1 MTDAAP
7 LYQLS
12 RVTKSYQGPR
22 EEIVV
27 IKDLDLRIEAGD
39 SIAILGSS
47 GSGKSTLLH
56 LLGALDKPT
65 TGQVFFQGR
74 ELSALSLDAA
84 AQIRN
89 AAIGFVFQF
98 HHLLPEFT
106 TLENV
111 AMPGLIAGLPPREA
125 FDRARAS
132 LSLVGLDERVEHR
145 VTTLSGGER
154 QRAAIARAVLLRPAV
169 LLADEPTGNLDA
181 ATGARVGEALARL
194 NAELG
199 MTLVVVT
206 HNQNLA
212 ALMGRSLE
220 LRGGELYARHETQ
233 RP

>member
-1 MTDAAP
+1 MSETP
-7 LYQLS
+7 LYELR
-12 RVTKSYQGPR
+12 RVTKTYQGPH

-27 IKDLDLRIEAGD
+27 LRELDFSIPKGD
-39 SIAILGSS
+39 SIAILGAS

-65 TGQVFFQGR
+65 SGEIFFRGG
-74 ELSALSLDAA
+74 ELSSLSLDAA
-84 AQIRN
+84 AKTRN

-111 AMPGLIAGLPPREA
+111 AMPGLIAGLPPKEA
-125 FDRARAS
+125 FERAKAS

-154 QRAAIARAVLLRPAV
+154 QRASIARAVLLRPAV

-181 ATGARVGEALARL
+181 VTGAKVGEVLARL
-194 NAELG
+194 NADLG

-212 ALMGRSLE
+212 ALMGRRLE
-220 LRGGELYARHETQ
+220 LRGGDLYANETL
-233 RP
+233 

>member
-1 MTDAAP
+1 MTEAP

-12 RVTKSYQGPR
+12 RVTKSYQGPN

-39 SIAILGSS
+39 SIAILGAS

-65 TGQVFFQGR
+65 SGQVFFQGR

>member
-1 MTDAAP
+1 MTEVP
-7 LYQLS
+7 LYALS
-12 RVTKSYQGPR
+12 RVTKSYQGPS

-39 SIAILGSS
+39 SLAILGSS

-56 LLGALDKPT
+56 LMGALDKPT
-65 TGQVFFQGR
+65 SGKVFFQGR

-89 AAIGFVFQF
+89 ASIGFVFQF

-111 AMPGLIAGLPPREA
+111 AMPGLIAGLAPREA

-154 QRAAIARAVLLRPAV
+154 QRASIARAVLLRPAV

-181 ATGARVGEALARL
+181 ATGARVGEVLARL
-194 NAELG
+194 NADLG

-212 ALMGRSLE
+212 ALMGRRLE
-220 LRGGELYARHETQ
+220 LRGGELYARHETV